1 MTNTVLARVDSI
13 EKQCGWSVTGISGT
27 VLSMAYR
34 REIEIVFDIAA
45 FQEHQPNSAIDLWY
59 IADSREQNA
68 LPKTTEKEFFLQ
80 SIRDYVRALPHSRT
94 EVAHLLKSVQN
105 AWDKANL
112 VSSQVVRLNAT
123 FPTTVEKTSD
133 SSIAITTS
141 LLLVPLETRLEIKL
155 DLQGQSSAEALDVM
169 IAPDAKVLYGEHF
182 NVPKVTEFLTARIGK
197 AVGAGEEQWSDVMVE
212 LHGRLIARGRKA
224 G

>member
-1 MTNTVLARVDSI
+1 
-13 EKQCGWSVTGISGT
+13 
-27 VLSMAYR
+27 MAYR

-45 FQEHQPNSAIDLWY
+45 FQEHQPNSTIDLWY

-94 EVAHLLKSVQN
+94 EVSRLLTSVQT

-112 VSSQVVRLNAT
+112 VSSQVERLNAT
-123 FPTTVEKTSD
+123 FPTTVERTSD
-133 SSIAITTS
+133 SSVAITTS

-155 DLQGQSSAEALDVM
+155 DLQGQSSAEALDVV
-169 IAPDAKVLYGEHF
+169 IAPEAKVLYGEHF
-182 NVPKVTEFLTARIGK
+182 NVPKVADFLMTRIGK